1 MIEKRKGINLKI
13 KKDTIVLWLMILPAI
28 IAIFIFNYLPMYGI
42 QLAFREYNFSA
53 GLTGGEFVGLKY
65 FKQFINNYQFPII
78 MRNTFTICLVNLV
91 INFPFPII
99 LALLF
104 NQIKNKKRKVF
115 IQTMTYLPHF
125 VSLVIVV
132 SIMNLLFSPETG
144 IIGQHLRTANGE
156 VINLLGSAKSFL
168 WMYVFS
174 DMWQHCGWNA
184 IIYLAALS
192 SVDPQLYDAAKID
205 GANRWHLLKFIDIP
219 VIVPSMMVLLILSM
233 GNLLNANFDKIYL
246 MQNSMNLS
254 VSEVISTYVYKLGIK
269 SNQFS
274 YAAAIGLFSTLINVV
289 FLVITNRISKKAA
302 DISLW

>member
-1 MIEKRKGINLKI
+1 MIEKRKSLNLKI
-13 KKDTIVLWLMILPAI
+13 KKDSIVLWLMIMPAI
-28 IAIFIFNYLPMYGI
+28 ISIIIFNYMPMYGI

-53 GLTGGEFVGLKY
+53 GLAGGEFVGLKY

-91 INFPFPII
+91 INFPAPII

-104 NQIKNKKRKVF
+104 NQIKNKKRKAF

-205 GANRWHLLKFIDIP
+205 GANRWHLLKYIDIP

-274 YAAAIGLFSTLINVV
+274 YAAAIGLFSTLINVA
-289 FLVITNRISKKAA
+289 FLLVTNKISKKTA
-302 DISLW
+302 DMSLW